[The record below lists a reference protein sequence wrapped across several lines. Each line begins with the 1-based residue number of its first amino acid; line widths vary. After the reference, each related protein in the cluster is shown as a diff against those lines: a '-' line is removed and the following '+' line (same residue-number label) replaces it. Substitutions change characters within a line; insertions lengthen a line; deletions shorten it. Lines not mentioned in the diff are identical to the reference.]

1 MRNISERKALMGGA
15 FEIEEAQNEGG
26 QKEQE
31 GKEEGKAGEEG
42 GKRKGRGMISD
53 AVIKNCGPL

>member
-1 MRNISERKALMGGA
+1 MGGA